1 MLATIWLLIKR
12 TVQEYGDDNCSHM
25 AAAISYYALFSI
37 IPLAIFTI
45 SIFGLVVRDDDLQQ
59 DIAEEIVEFMSVEKG
74 VPLLQP
80 NEEAITQAFG
90 QPAVE
95 EVQLAIAD
103 LNPSE
108 LEQLSAELEAGRTI
122 TLAGRALGSDE
133 LSVRADNIVTDT
145 LEGVAD
151 VSGALAI
158 VGLVGMAW
166 AASAMFGAV
175 RKSLNI
181 AWDTDVHRPVVQ
193 QKLVDLSLVLGLGVL
208 LGASVAGTAALR
220 SLQKL
225 SDVAL
230 GPLSG
235 SGGLF
240 WAVVPLFLPAIFTF
254 AVFMFIY
261 RYVPNVPT
269 PFRDIWPGAVLAT
282 VLFELL
288 KNLFAL
294 YVANFNNYAGAY
306 GALGILLLFLLW
318 VYLTSNILLI
328 GAELAAEYPR
338 VLRGD
343 YDNLPSG
350 PSRPLKENVR
360 RMVRNLFLSP
370 FDEPDDDDDDEVL
383 PDDEAPLPPEE

>member
-1 MLATIWLLIKR
+1 MLIKR
-12 TVQEYGDDNCSHM
+12 TVQEFGDDNCSHM

-37 IPLAIFTI
+37 IPLTIFTV

-59 DIAEEIVEFMSVEKG
+59 DIAQEIVDFMSVEKG
-74 VPLLQP
+74 VPLLEP
-80 NEEAITQAFG
+80 NEDAIAQAYG
-90 QPAVE
+90 QPAVAE
-95 EVQLAIAD
+95 IQLAIDD
-103 LNPSE
+103 LNVAE
-108 LEQLSAELEAGRTI
+108 LEQLAAELEAERTV
-122 TLAGRALGSDE
+122 TLAGRELGSGD

-193 QKLVDLSLVLGLGVL
+193 QKMVDLSLVMGLGVL

-220 SLQKL
+220 TLQKL
-225 SDVAL
+225 SDDAL

-240 WAVVPLFLPAIFTF
+240 WAVLPLFLPAIFTF
-254 AVFMFIY
+254 IVFVLIY
-261 RYVPNVPT
+261 VYVPNVPT
-269 PFRDIWPGAVLAT
+269 PFRDIWPGAALAT

-318 VYLTSNILLI
+318 IYLTSNILLM

-338 VLRGD
+338 VMRGD
-343 YDNLPSG
+343 YDNLPAG

-360 RMVRNLFLSP
+360 RIVRNLFLSP
-370 FDEPDDDDDDEVL
+370 FDDPDDDDDDE
-383 PDDEAPLPPEE
+383 APLSPEE

>member
-1 MLATIWLLIKR
+1 MLARLWLLTKR

-25 AAAISYYALFSI
+25 AAAISYYVLFSI
-37 IPLAIFTI
+37 IPLAIFTV

-59 DIAEEIVEFMSVEKG
+59 DIAQEIVDFMNVEEG
-74 VPLLQP
+74 VPLLKL
-80 NEEAITQAFG
+80 NEDAITERYG
-90 QPAVE
+90 PGAVG
-95 EVQLAIAD
+95 EVQAAIDDGLLDAELAELAARLEAEETITIAD
-103 LNPSE
+103 RELTLNE
-108 LEQLSAELEAGRTI
+108 I
-122 TLAGRALGSDE
+122 D
-133 LSVRADNIVTDT
+133 VRADNVVTDT

-193 QKLVDLSLVLGLGVL
+193 QKLIDLSLVLGLGVL
-208 LGASVAGTAALR
+208 LGASVAGTATLR
-220 SLQKL
+220 TLQAL
-225 SDVAL
+225 SDDNL
-230 GPLSG
+230 GPLSD
-235 SGGLF
+235 SGGLL
-240 WAVVPLFLPAIFTF
+240 WSVLPLFLPAIFTF
-254 AVFMFIY
+254 TVFMLIY
-261 RYVPNVPT
+261 HHVPNVPT
-269 PFRDIWPGAVLAT
+269 PFREIWPGAVLAT

-294 YVANFNNYAGAY
+294 YVANFNSYAGAY

-318 VYLTSNILLI
+318 TYLTSNILLI

-338 VLRGD
+338 VMRGD

-350 PSRPLKENVR
+350 PSRPLRENVR
-360 RMVRNLFLSP
+360 RAVRNLFLSP
-370 FDEPDDDDDDEVL
+370 FDDDE
-383 PDDEAPLPPEE
+383 DEPNG

>member
-1 MLATIWLLIKR
+1 MLIKR

-37 IPLAIFTI
+37 IPLTIFTV

-59 DIAEEIVEFMSVEKG
+59 DIAQEIVDFMSVEKG
-74 VPLLQP
+74 VPLLEP
-80 NEEAITQAFG
+80 NEDAIAQAYG
-90 QPAVE
+90 QPAVAE
-95 EVQLAIAD
+95 IQLAIDD
-103 LNPSE
+103 LNVAE
-108 LEQLSAELEAGRTI
+108 LEQLAAELEAERTVR
-122 TLAGRALGSDE
+122 LAGRELGSGD

-193 QKLVDLSLVLGLGVL
+193 QKMVDLSLVMGLGVL

-220 SLQKL
+220 TLQKL
-225 SDVAL
+225 SDDAL

-240 WAVVPLFLPAIFTF
+240 WAVLPLFLPAIFTF
-254 AVFMFIY
+254 IVFVLIY
-261 RYVPNVPT
+261 VYVPNVPT
-269 PFRDIWPGAVLAT
+269 PFRDIWPGAALAT

-318 VYLTSNILLI
+318 IYLTSNILLM

-338 VLRGD
+338 VMRGD
-343 YDNLPSG
+343 YDNLPAG

-360 RMVRNLFLSP
+360 RIVRNLFLSP
-370 FDEPDDDDDDEVL
+370 FDDPDDDDDDE
-383 PDDEAPLPPEE
+383 APLSPEE

>member
-1 MLATIWLLIKR
+1 
-12 TVQEYGDDNCSHM
+12 M
-25 AAAISYYALFSI
+25 AAAISYSVLFSI
-37 IPLAIFTI
+37 IPLTIFTV
-45 SIFGLVVRDDDLQQ
+45 SIFGLIVRDDDLQQ
-59 DIAEEIVEFMSVEKG
+59 DIAQEIVDFMNVEEG

-80 NEEAITQAFG
+80 DEEAIARVYG
-90 QPAVE
+90 QSAVE
-95 EVQLAIAD
+95 EVQLAIDD
-103 LNPSE
+103 LSKSE
-108 LEQLSAELEAGRTI
+108 LEQLAAELEAGRTI
-122 TLAGRALGSDE
+122 TLAGLALGEDE
-133 LSVRADNIVTDT
+133 LSVRADNIVTET

-151 VSGALAI
+151 VSGPLAI

-166 AASAMFGAV
+166 AGSAMFGAV

-193 QKLVDLSLVLGLGVL
+193 QKLVDLGLVLGLGVL
-208 LGASVAGTAALR
+208 LGASVAGTGALR
-220 SLQKL
+220 TLQAL
-225 SDVAL
+225 SDDAL
-230 GPLSG
+230 GPLSS

-240 WAVVPLFLPAIFTF
+240 WAVLPLFLPAIFTF
-254 AVFMFIY
+254 VVFVLLY
-261 RYVPNVPT
+261 VYVPNVST
-269 PFRDIWPGAVLAT
+269 PFREIWPGAVLAT

-318 VYLTSNILLI
+318 TYLTSNILLI

-338 VLRGD
+338 VMRGD

-350 PSRPLKENVR
+350 PKRPLTENVR

-370 FDEPDDDDDDEVL
+370 FDDPDDDDDG
-383 PDDEAPLPPEE
+383 

>member
-1 MLATIWLLIKR
+1 MRARLWLLIKR

-37 IPLAIFTI
+37 IPLTIFTV

-59 DIAEEIVEFMSVEKG
+59 DIAEQIVEFMSVEEG

-95 EVQLAIAD
+95 EVQLAIDGLNPAALEEFAAD
-103 LNPSE
+103 LE
-108 LEQLSAELEAGRTI
+108 AERTV
-122 TLAGRALGSDE
+122 TLAGKELGSDE
-133 LSVRADNIVTDT
+133 LTVRADNIVTDT
-145 LEGVAD
+145 LDGVAD

-193 QKLVDLSLVLGLGVL
+193 QKMVDLSLVLGLGLL

-220 SLQKL
+220 TLQKL
-225 SDVAL
+225 SDDAL

-240 WAVVPLFLPAIFTF
+240 WAVLPLFLPAIFTF
-254 AVFMFIY
+254 IVFALIY
-261 RYVPNVPT
+261 IYVPNVPT
-269 PFRDIWPGAVLAT
+269 PFRDIWPGAALAT

-318 VYLTSNILLI
+318 IYLTSTILLV

-338 VLRGD
+338 VMRGD
-343 YDNLPSG
+343 YDNLPAG
-350 PSRPLKENVR
+350 PSRPLGENVR
-360 RMVRNLFLSP
+360 RIVRNLFLSP
-370 FDEPDDDDDDEVL
+370 FDDPDDDDN
-383 PDDEAPLPPEE
+383 DEAPLPPEE

>member
-1 MLATIWLLIKR
+1 MRATLWLLIKR

-25 AAAISYYALFSI
+25 AAAISYYVLFSI
-37 IPLAIFTI
+37 IPLAIFTV

-59 DIAEEIVEFMSVEKG
+59 DIAQEIVDFMNVEEG

-80 NEEAITQAFG
+80 DEEAIARVYG

-95 EVQLAIAD
+95 EVQLAIDD
-103 LNPSE
+103 LSKSE
-108 LEQLSAELEAGRTI
+108 LEQLAAELEAGRTI
-122 TLAGRALGSDE
+122 TLAGLALGEDE
-133 LSVRADNIVTDT
+133 LSVRADNIVTET

-151 VSGALAI
+151 VSGPLAI

-166 AASAMFGAV
+166 AGSAMFGAV

-193 QKLVDLSLVLGLGVL
+193 QKLVDLGLVLGLGVL
-208 LGASVAGTAALR
+208 LAASVAGTGALR
-220 SLQKL
+220 TLQAL
-225 SDVAL
+225 SDDAL

-240 WAVVPLFLPAIFTF
+240 WAVLPLFLPAIFTF
-254 AVFMFIY
+254 AIFALMYV
-261 RYVPNVPT
+261 YVPNVST
-269 PFRDIWPGAVLAT
+269 PFREIWPGAVLAT

-318 VYLTSNILLI
+318 IYLTSTILLV

-338 VLRGD
+338 VMRGD
-343 YDNLPSG
+343 YDDLPKG
-350 PSRPLKENVR
+350 PSRPLTENVR
-360 RMVRNLFLSP
+360 RIVRNLFLSP
-370 FDEPDDDDDDEVL
+370 FDDPDDDDDDE
-383 PDDEAPLPPEE
+383 ALPPEEL

>member
-1 MLATIWLLIKR
+1 MLIKR

-37 IPLAIFTI
+37 IPLTIFTV

-59 DIAEEIVEFMSVEKG
+59 DIAQEIVDFMSVEKG
-74 VPLLQP
+74 VPLLEP
-80 NEEAITQAFG
+80 NEDAIAQAYG
-90 QPAVE
+90 QPAVAE
-95 EVQLAIAD
+95 IQLAIDD
-103 LNPSE
+103 LNVAE
-108 LEQLSAELEAGRTI
+108 LEQLAAELEAERTV
-122 TLAGRALGSDE
+122 TLAGRELGSGD

-193 QKLVDLSLVLGLGVL
+193 QKMVDLSLVMGLGVL

-220 SLQKL
+220 TLQKL
-225 SDVAL
+225 SDDAL

-240 WAVVPLFLPAIFTF
+240 WAVLPLFLPAIFTF
-254 AVFMFIY
+254 IVFVLIY
-261 RYVPNVPT
+261 VYVPNVPT
-269 PFRDIWPGAVLAT
+269 PFRDIWPGAALAT

-318 VYLTSNILLI
+318 IYLTSNILLM

-338 VLRGD
+338 VMRGD
-343 YDNLPSG
+343 YDNLPAG

-360 RMVRNLFLSP
+360 RIVRNLFLSP
-370 FDEPDDDDDDEVL
+370 FDDPDDDD
-383 PDDEAPLPPEE
+383 DDEAPLPPEE

>member
-1 MLATIWLLIKR
+1 MRATLWLLIKR

-25 AAAISYYALFSI
+25 AAAISYYVLFSI
-37 IPLAIFTI
+37 IPLAIFTV

-59 DIAEEIVEFMSVEKG
+59 DIAQEIVDFMNVEEG

-80 NEEAITQAFG
+80 DEEAIARVYG

-95 EVQLAIAD
+95 EVQLAIDD
-103 LNPSE
+103 LSKSE
-108 LEQLSAELEAGRTI
+108 LDQLAAELEAGRTV
-122 TLAGRALGSDE
+122 TLAGLALGEDE
-133 LSVRADNIVTDT
+133 LSVRADNIVTET

-151 VSGALAI
+151 VSGPLAI

-166 AASAMFGAV
+166 AGSAMFGAV

-193 QKLVDLSLVLGLGVL
+193 QKLVDLGLVLGLGVL
-208 LGASVAGTAALR
+208 LGASVAGTGALR
-220 SLQKL
+220 TLQAL
-225 SDVAL
+225 SDDAL
-230 GPLSG
+230 GPLSS

-240 WAVVPLFLPAIFTF
+240 WAVLPLFLPAIFTF
-254 AVFMFIY
+254 VVFVLLY
-261 RYVPNVPT
+261 VYVPNVPT
-269 PFRDIWPGAVLAT
+269 PFREIWPGAVLAT
-282 VLFELL
+282 VLFEVL

-318 VYLTSNILLI
+318 IYLTSTILLV

-338 VLRGD
+338 VMRGD
-343 YDNLPSG
+343 YDDLPSG
-350 PSRPLKENVR
+350 PSRPLTENVR
-360 RMVRNLFLSP
+360 RIVRNLFLAP
-370 FDEPDDDDDDEVL
+370 FDDPDDDG
-383 PDDEAPLPPEE
+383 